1 MTKQV
6 TQLFAAKNIAVH
18 TTAHV
23 NFTQNFTL
31 NATLN
36 STLTAF
42 HTLYTNVYRKHRKH
56 RKPEQFESQ
65 RVLILG
71 GGASGTDIAVE
82 VAGKASKVFSCYAH

>member
-56 RKPEQFESQ
+56 RKLEQFPVLQSRAQRLRAVHSGSQ
-65 RVLILG
+65 RFTKL
-71 GGASGTDIAVE
+71 
-82 VAGKASKVFSCYAH
+82 